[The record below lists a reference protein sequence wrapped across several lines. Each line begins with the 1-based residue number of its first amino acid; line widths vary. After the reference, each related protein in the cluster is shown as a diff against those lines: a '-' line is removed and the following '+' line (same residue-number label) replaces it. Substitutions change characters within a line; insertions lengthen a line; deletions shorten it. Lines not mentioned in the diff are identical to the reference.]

1 MGNRQSTA
9 ASPSSSSSSNDSIPP
24 PASSSSVPADSSE
37 NHRQRGPSYFSMA
50 KQGYG
55 ELVNAIV
62 RPPRAEYE
70 VENLGPEAFKFCGRV
85 FTRTD
90 FTLDT
95 GEGRGGTDRLPKAT
109 EERDFFL
116 GSRVAIRET
125 FRERPLLLDSAGG
138 I

>member
-1 MGNRQSTA
+1 
-9 ASPSSSSSSNDSIPP
+9 
-24 PASSSSVPADSSE
+24 
-37 NHRQRGPSYFSMA
+37 MA

-95 GEGRGGTDRLPKAT
+95 GEGRGGEGRDGPASESDRRA
-109 EERDFFL
+109 RFFL